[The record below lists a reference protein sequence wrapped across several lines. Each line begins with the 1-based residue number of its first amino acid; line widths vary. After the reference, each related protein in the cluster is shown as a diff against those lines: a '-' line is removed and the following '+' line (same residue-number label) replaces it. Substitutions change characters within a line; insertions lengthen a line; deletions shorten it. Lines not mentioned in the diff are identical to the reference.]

1 MKSTKAKTASP
12 KSTMDIVLDELQLSI
27 HTQLFGSPSPND
39 PNAIRRR
46 TTIIANGGEAL
57 RILQIKRA

>member
-39 PNAIRRR
+39 PNAIRRQ